1 MSTWRIRLTLSGG
14 PGSQAVLD
22 QTLVGQP
29 VSQVLLTPRGA
40 GTAEMTGEVT
50 LDLKHDDGLGALLS
64 QLHTISPQVLVSRAD
79 QPAAPSNQPETAGP
93 RRASRG
99 RPLSLLRARA
109 TAQNLR

>member
-1 MSTWRIRLTLSGG
+1 MSMWRIRLTLPGG

-22 QTLVGQP
+22 QTLAGQP

-64 QLHTISPQVLVSRAD
+64 QLHTISPQVFVSRAD